1 MSAGMTNEIGHK
13 NSNNVKVL
21 RMKRDIL
28 QKDLAS
34 AVGIKRS
41 YVAMIEKGNTP
52 SLEVAYRI
60 AKYFGKT
67 IDDVFYNK
75 HDDT

>member
-1 MSAGMTNEIGHK
+1 MSVGMTNGIGRK
-13 NSNNVKVL
+13 NSNNVKFL

>member
-1 MSAGMTNEIGHK
+1 MTNGIGYK
-13 NSNNVKVL
+13 NSNNVKFL
-21 RMKRDIL
+21 RMKRGIL
-28 QKDLAS
+28 QKDLAA

-60 AKYFGKT
+60 SRYFDKT

-75 HDDT
+75 QDDA

>member
-1 MSAGMTNEIGHK
+1 MNADMTNGIGYK
-13 NSNNVKVL
+13 NSNNVKFL
-21 RMKRDIL
+21 RMKRGIL
-28 QKDLAS
+28 QKDLAA

-60 AKYFGKT
+60 SRYFDKT

-75 HDDT
+75 QDDA

>member
-1 MSAGMTNEIGHK
+1 MNADMTNGIGYK
-13 NSNNVKVL
+13 NSNNVKFL
-21 RMKRDIL
+21 RMKRGIL
-28 QKDLAS
+28 QKDLAA

-60 AKYFGKT
+60 SRYFDKT

-75 HDDT
+75 HDEA

>member
-1 MSAGMTNEIGHK
+1 MTNGIGYK
-13 NSNNVKVL
+13 NSNNVKFL
-21 RMKRDIL
+21 RMKRGIL
-28 QKDLAS
+28 QKDLAA

-60 AKYFGKT
+60 SRYFGKT

-75 HDDT
+75 QDDA